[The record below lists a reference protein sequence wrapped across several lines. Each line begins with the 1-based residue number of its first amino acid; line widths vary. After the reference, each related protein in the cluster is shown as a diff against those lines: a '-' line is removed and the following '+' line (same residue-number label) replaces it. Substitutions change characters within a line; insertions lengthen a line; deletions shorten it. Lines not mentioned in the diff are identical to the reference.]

1 VRQVDEA
8 WLGIADA
15 GRLFRSRDL
24 SPVQLTQR
32 LLERIARLD
41 GRCNAFL
48 AVTGELALS
57 QARQAEAELAA
68 GNDRGP
74 LQGIPFALKDIID
87 VAGLPTTCHS
97 RILRDN
103 VATRDAPVVAR
114 LREAGAVLLGKVALH
129 EFATGGPA
137 TDLPWPPARNPWNL
151 ALHPGGSSSG
161 SGAALAAGFA
171 PAAVGTDT
179 GGSVRNPATCCGV
192 VGMKPTFDL
201 VSCEG
206 VFPLAP
212 SLDHVGPMTRDV
224 EDNALLLEAMTGR
237 RGAYTKDL
245 RAGLQGLRIG
255 VIEHFYTEEDSAHPE
270 QLCGIAGAA
279 DAMRTLGA
287 RVERIRLPRL
297 AEWRECGRVIQQFE
311 QYAVHERWLKTRP
324 QDYCE
329 LSRSKLRPGAVISQA
344 EVQTARERR
353 HALTREFERVMGT
366 LDAAITLSN
375 LEMPCRIDRPDE
387 IARTYLRHL
396 RMPFNVTGTP
406 AMSVP
411 TGFSA
416 DGLPLAMQIACK
428 AHDEATLYRVAWAYS
443 QALPSESRR
452 PAL

>member
-1 VRQVDEA
+1 VDEA

-24 SPVQLTQR
+24 SPVQLTRR

-48 AVTGELALS
+48 GVSAELALS
-57 QARQAEAELAA
+57 QARTAEAELAA

-74 LQGIPFALKDIID
+74 LHGIPYALKDIID
-87 VAGLPTTCHS
+87 VAGMATTCHS

-103 VATRDAPVVAR
+103 IATRDAQVVVR

-161 SGAALAAGFA
+161 SGVALAAGLA

-192 VGMKPTFDL
+192 VGMKPTFGL

-212 SLDHVGPMTRDV
+212 SLDHVGPMTRDA

-237 RGAYTKDL
+237 PGAYTKDL
-245 RAGLQGLRIG
+245 RAGLRGLRIG
-255 VIEHFYTEEDSAHPE
+255 IIEHFYTEDDSAHPE
-270 QLCGIAGAA
+270 QLRGIVGAA
-279 DAMRTLGA
+279 DAMRELGA
-287 RVERIRLPRL
+287 TLEPIRLPNL

-311 QYAVHERWLKTRP
+311 QYAVHERWLTTRQ

-329 LSRSKLRPGAVISQA
+329 LSRAKLLPGAGISRT
-344 EVQTARERR
+344 EVETARAKRR
-353 HALTREFERVMGT
+353 ALTREFEQAMSRF
-366 LDAAITLSN
+366 DAAITLSN
-375 LEMPCRIDRPDE
+375 LAMPCRIDRPDE

-396 RMPFNVTGTP
+396 RMPFNLTGTP
-406 AMSVP
+406 AVSVP

-416 DGLPLAMQIACK
+416 EGLPLAMQIAGK
-428 AHDEATLYRVAWAYS
+428 AHDEATLYRIAWAYS
-443 QALPSESRR
+443 RARPSDGRR